1 MFLFILLLLFLVLLL
16 VSPLIVGIVLLAR
29 KRVKAGRIILGIYGT
44 LIVLFLVHAQF
55 DKRSTFGHILRW
67 FKGEG
72 GIKQNVIDLAEDAK
86 KSADPVELQHWAMTI
101 LAEPQPTNSDSEIP
115 GDKSYFEIPGDK
127 VPASIQNLESSD
139 MLFPDVTCDSA
150 ESVAT
155 KDRTVWITWGGPMG
169 HWGIRVGSPTFKV
182 TPTNAYNY
190 WIEWKPG
197 IYFWCETR

>member
-1 MFLFILLLLFLVLLL
+1 MFLFILLFLVLLL

-29 KRVKAGRIILGIYGT
+29 KSVKAGRIILGIYGM

-55 DKRSTFGHILRW
+55 DKRSTSGHILRW

-72 GIKQNVIDLAEDAK
+72 GIKQNVNDLAEDAK

-101 LAEPQPTNSDSEIP
+101 LAEPQPTNSDS
-115 GDKSYFEIPGDK
+115 EIPGDK

-182 TPTNAYNY
+182 TPTNA
-190 WIEWKPG
+190 
-197 IYFWCETR
+197 